1 MRRAIVAALSF
12 LGETRVMEHLA
23 KLLDTASAFLVALA
37 ILVAVLKS
45 RR

>member
-1 MRRAIVAALSF
+1 
-12 LGETRVMEHLA
+12 MEHLA